1 MATEAVAAA
10 AVQRGLRLKHGLS
23 ARPAVANL
31 QQLVAAEALLLPLPS
46 RPNGPPSRKRK
57 STARTDSSVSNRAA
71 KAGKARSAKSVAVS
85 EVYMSLFVQVYYIL
99 GYVWYACI
107 YAVNRSLEF

>member
-46 RPNGPPSRKRK
+46 RPNG
-57 STARTDSSVSNRAA
+57 
-71 KAGKARSAKSVAVS
+71 
-85 EVYMSLFVQVYYIL
+85 L
-99 GYVWYACI
+99 G
-107 YAVNRSLEF
+107 LL